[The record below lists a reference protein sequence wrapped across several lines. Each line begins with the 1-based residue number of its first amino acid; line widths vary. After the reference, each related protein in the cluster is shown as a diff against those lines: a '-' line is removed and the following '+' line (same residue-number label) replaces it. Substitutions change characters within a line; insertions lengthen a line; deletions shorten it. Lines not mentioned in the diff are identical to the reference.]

1 MVLKSMENM
10 LEHLEILGFSLNVNK
25 TIQSGEGGFVLP
37 KMMIWRIVQLIRNHG
52 EAVIGPA
59 GYENAT
65 NIAGFN
71 YRMTELNAAVARVQ
85 LKKLNHFNAE
95 RIEMVN
101 KLADGVKD
109 FPFLKPLLNRPECTS
124 CTCGYN
130 KKCSPTYYVF
140 PMRFLPEIAR
150 VKREEFIGAVN
161 AEGIMFYQ
169 G

>member
-1 MVLKSMENM
+1 MIEDCAQAHGAKIDGKYVGTFGDIGVLV
-10 LEHLEILGFSLNVNK
+10 LNVNK
-25 TIQSGEGGFVLP
+25 TIQSGEGGVCVTKDDDLAY
-37 KMMIWRIVQLIRNHG
+37 RLQLIRNHG

-109 FPFLKPLLNRPECTS
+109 FSLS
-124 CTCGYN
+124 
-130 KKCSPTYYVF
+130 
-140 PMRFLPEIAR
+140 
-150 VKREEFIGAVN
+150 
-161 AEGIMFYQ
+161 
-169 G
+169 